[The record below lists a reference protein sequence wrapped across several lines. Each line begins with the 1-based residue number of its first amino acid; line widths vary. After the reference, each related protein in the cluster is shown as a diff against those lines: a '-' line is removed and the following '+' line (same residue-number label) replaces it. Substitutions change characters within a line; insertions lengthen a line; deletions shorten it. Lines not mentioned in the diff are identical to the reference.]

1 MGNCCSQPPATSE
14 RPKDMKSSN
23 ASAAPAIPSAT
34 DAKRSHTFQGEEPA
48 KLASFGV
55 AADRT
60 GTGAAPTTG
69 QKAKLVAAI

>member
-14 RPKDMKSSN
+14 RPKDTKSSN
-23 ASAAPAIPSAT
+23 AGGAPAIPPAT
-34 DAKRSHTFQGEEPA
+34 DANGSHPFQGEEPA
-48 KLASFGV
+48 KPAWFGV

-60 GTGAAPTTG
+60 GAAPTAG